1 MGSRISIT
9 VGASGGNKRRAA
21 THYGTREIEDVLPS
35 KYEKKDGEV
44 TLVHTFSFDDLPVVG
59 EDEAIL
65 RIPGNAFILS
75 ATLRVITPLAG
86 TTPTVTIGLTE
97 PDGTAIDA
105 DGIDVAIAAA
115 ALSSVGETVLC
126 DGALVGALVGIGAED
141 GQVVVTTGGTVTA
154 GKFALDIEYL
164 PLVDR
169 AESQDV

>member
-1 MGSRISIT
+1 MTRIAIT
-9 VGASGGNKRRAA
+9 AGATAGNKRRAA
-21 THYGTREIEDVLPS
+21 THYGVRDIENVLPS
-35 KYEKKDGEV
+35 EHV
-44 TLVHTFSFDDLPVVG
+44 THEGHTVQHIVFNFDDLPVVG
-59 EDEAIL
+59 LDAAIL
-65 RIPGNAFILS
+65 RIPANSFMVS

-97 PDGTAIDA
+97 PDGTAIDP

-154 GKFALDIEYL
+154 GKFALEVVYSN
-164 PLVDR
+164 LVDR